1 VGSGGCVQNE
11 DFVCSQP
18 FGWQLQLGIASSL
31 CFNRVFELA
40 GVKYLSLPVPAAH
53 GSSKNKAKAVLGA
66 EAVPKNSRATKKR
79 RRASSQAGDKTS

>member
-1 VGSGGCVQNE
+1 
-11 DFVCSQP
+11 VCGQP

-53 GSSKNKAKAVLGA
+53 GSRAKTRLRLCWGQRLFRRILEPQKSEGGLHLRLGI
-66 EAVPKNSRATKKR
+66 R
-79 RRASSQAGDKTS
+79 RPRGSLS